1 MKTILLVIV
10 GGTLWGLLLLAEV
23 GGATHVSPVFD
34 HFFFHTTFGGI
45 VLIAILLLFVIQSV
59 RFFLPA
65 RRAGRPQRRQ
75 QFDPSRN

>member
-23 GGATHVSPVFD
+23 GGATHVSGIFD
-34 HFFFHTTFGGI
+34 HFFFHTVFGGI
-45 VLIAILLLFVIQSV
+45 VFLGILVLFAIQSV
-59 RFFLPA
+59 RFLLPT
-65 RRAGRPQRRQ
+65 RKAGRPQRQ